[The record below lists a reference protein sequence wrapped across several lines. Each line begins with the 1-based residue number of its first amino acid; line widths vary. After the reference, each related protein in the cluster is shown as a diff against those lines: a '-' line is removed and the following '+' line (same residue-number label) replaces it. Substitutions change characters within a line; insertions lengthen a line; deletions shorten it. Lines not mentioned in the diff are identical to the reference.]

1 LSRNMQTIKP
11 GRRGYVPPYDARE
24 RHLPGYNFCGPGTNV
39 RLRIRNNVKPVNGL
53 DAAALEHDLITEP
66 RGPYLSK
73 GHGPALRRADRILLR
88 KARRLLWTKGED
100 NWACL
105 AVIRAMEALLAT
117 GARGRGLED

>member
-1 LSRNMQTIKP
+1 MQHTKP
-11 GRRGYVPPYDARE
+11 QRRGYVPPYDARE

-39 RLRIRNNVKPVNGL
+39 RLRLRNGVQPVNRL
-53 DAAALEHDLITEP
+53 DRAALRHDMATEP
-66 RGPYLSK
+66 RGPYTSK

-88 KARRLLWTKGED
+88 DARGLLWVKGED
-100 NWACL
+100 RWACL